1 MNRNILYTLANAVF
15 GLCVIV
21 ALPFAGPGIHPL
33 FLLLLFALCSTPILS
48 IRRLNDRYALLGIFS
63 FMYFMW
69 FGNLDFI
76 RMFSGEPVPLA
87 SDGFMDAAEVLILL
101 SGLSL
106 QLAYRVM
113 ATASKAIASGP
124 AKDYAESLLV
134 VGGIIGWSLTT
145 VLVWKFNVHVITDSS
160 AESIARGLK
169 TLSPLET
176 LGFMLASYLQPCC
189 IMVLAYTLCKHKRL
203 YLIPVMLGVIGVQF
217 IIGLVANGK
226 GLALS
231 GLIILMV
238 TKVLVDGKIS
248 KVWLAATLAVI
259 AVAFPVLQANRV
271 VLGARQQNNA
281 SAAQDILQTFSRAL
295 GANDKVNSGEH
306 RAQTIFERVSLKDT
320 VEVIVTKTGDGV
332 EFQGGHTLIPLLTT
346 FIPRVIWPTKPSL
359 EIGVGR
365 MVAQSFFPDASTDVF
380 ISPSHLGELYWN
392 FGGLGAVL
400 SMAVI
405 GALLGWVGA
414 RYELSESVTLTR
426 VLILAMTIQ
435 ILVQGFESSVANQYS
450 TWLRLM
456 LGIGVVHVL
465 FARTPVA
472 REPRD
477 STTKQATPLIAVTAP
492 RFPNLMR

>member
-1 MNRNILYTLANAVF
+1 
-15 GLCVIV
+15 
-21 ALPFAGPGIHPL
+21 
-33 FLLLLFALCSTPILS
+33 
-48 IRRLNDRYALLGIFS
+48 
-63 FMYFMW
+63 MYFLW

-76 RMFSGEPVPLA
+76 RLLTGEPAPFA
-87 SDGFMDAAEVLILL
+87 SDGFIDAAEVLILL

-106 QLAYRVM
+106 QLAYRVV
-113 ATASKAIASGP
+113 ATASKSIDSRP
-124 AKDYAESLLV
+124 AKDYAEPLLV

-145 VLVWKFNVHVITDSS
+145 VLVWKFNVQVITDTS

-176 LGFMLASYLQPCC
+176 LGFMLATYLQPCC
-189 IMVLAYTLCKHKRL
+189 IMVLAYTLCKYRRL
-203 YLIPVMLGVIGVQF
+203 YLVPVVLGVIGVQF

-231 GLIILMV
+231 GLIILTV

-248 KVWLAATLAVI
+248 KVWLAVTLAVI

-271 VLGARQQNNA
+271 VLGARQQTHA
-281 SAAQDILQTFSRAL
+281 SAAQDVLQTFSRAL
-295 GANDKVNSGEH
+295 GAQDKVNSGEH
-306 RAQTIFERVSLKDT
+306 RAQTIFERVSVKDT
-320 VEVIVTKTGDGV
+320 VEIIVAKTGEGV
-332 EFQGGHTLIPLLTT
+332 EFQDGHTLIPLLTT

-359 EIGVGR
+359 EMGVGR
-365 MVAQSFFPDASTDVF
+365 MVAKNFFPEASSDVF

-400 SMAVI
+400 GMAVI

-414 RYELSESVTLTR
+414 RFELSESVTLTR

-435 ILVQGFESSVANQYS
+435 ILVQGFEASVANQYS

-456 LGIGVVHVL
+456 LGIGVAHAL
-465 FARTPVA
+465 FARTPAA

-477 STTKQATPLIAVTAP
+477 SVAKQAPPLTPVTAA

>member
-1 MNRNILYTLANAVF
+1 MDRNIAYFAMNGVFLLYIAVT
-15 GLCVIV
+15 
-21 ALPFAGPGIHPL
+21 LPFAGAGIHPL

-48 IRRLNDRYALLGIFS
+48 IRRLNDRYALLGIFF
-63 FMYFMW
+63 FMYFLW
-69 FGNLDFI
+69 FGNLDCI
-76 RMFSGEPVPLA
+76 RLATGQPVPLA
-87 SDGFMDAAEVLILL
+87 SDGFIDAAEVLILL

-106 QLAYRVM
+106 LLAYRVM
-113 ATASKAIASGP
+113 ATPKPIASGP
-124 AKDYAESLLV
+124 AKDYAEPLLV
-134 VGGIIGWSLTT
+134 VGGIIGWCLTS
-145 VLVWKFNVHVITDSS
+145 VLVWKLNVQVISDSS

-169 TLSPLET
+169 TVSPVET
-176 LGFMLASYLQPCC
+176 LGLMLASYLQPCC
-189 IMVLAYTLCKHKRL
+189 IMVLAYALCKYKRF
-203 YLIPVMLGVIGVQF
+203 YMFPVVFGVIGVQF

-248 KVWLAATLAVI
+248 KVWFAVTLAVI
-259 AVAFPVLQANRV
+259 AVAFPVLQANRA
-271 VLGARQQNNA
+271 VLGARQQSHA
-281 SAAQDILQTFSRAL
+281 SAAQDILQTLTRAL
-295 GANDKVNSGEH
+295 GAEDKVNSGEH
-306 RAQTIFERVSLKDT
+306 RAQTIFERISLKDT

-332 EFQGGHTLIPLLTT
+332 ELQRGHTLIPLLTT
-346 FIPRVIWPTKPSL
+346 FIPRVIWADKPSL

-380 ISPSHLGELYWN
+380 ISPSNLGELYWN

-400 SMAVI
+400 GMAVI

-414 RYELSESVTLTR
+414 RFELSESVTLSR

-435 ILVQGFESSVANQYS
+435 ILVQGFEASIANQYS

-456 LGIGVVHVL
+456 LGIGVLHVL
-465 FARTPVA
+465 FARMPVA
-472 REPRD
+472 RESRD
-477 STTKQATPLIAVTAP
+477 PTPEQAPALLPVAVP